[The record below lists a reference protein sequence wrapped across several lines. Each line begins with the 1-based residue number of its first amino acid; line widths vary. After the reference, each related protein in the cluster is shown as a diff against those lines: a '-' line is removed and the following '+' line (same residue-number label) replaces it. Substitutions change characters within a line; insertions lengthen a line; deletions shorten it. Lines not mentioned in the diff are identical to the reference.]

1 MNGDVAEGMGEFR
14 VAYTE
19 IHQPLVVGGMSLVSG
34 LSGGRNEA
42 EELFAGAEPAGAE
55 PLDAL
60 VRRV

>member
-42 EELFAGAEPAGAE
+42 EELFAGAEPRG
-55 PLDAL
+55 
-60 VRRV
+60 RRAT